1 MSAQL
6 PVEVRWV
13 KAPEAET
20 REDRDLVER
29 TAREIIEAVRSRGD
43 DAVREYSGKLDG
55 WTPERFRVS
64 REEIERATGRWGRRA
79 QATSSSSATR
89 SESSRWRNWPA

>member
-6 PVEVRWV
+6 PVEVHWV

-43 DAVREYSGKLDG
+43 DALDDALGVSSGV
-55 WTPERFRVS
+55 TASVC
-64 REEIERATGRWGRRA
+64 
-79 QATSSSSATR
+79 SSAGSSTVMTIARTR
-89 SESSRWRNWPA
+89 LSGDCKVGG